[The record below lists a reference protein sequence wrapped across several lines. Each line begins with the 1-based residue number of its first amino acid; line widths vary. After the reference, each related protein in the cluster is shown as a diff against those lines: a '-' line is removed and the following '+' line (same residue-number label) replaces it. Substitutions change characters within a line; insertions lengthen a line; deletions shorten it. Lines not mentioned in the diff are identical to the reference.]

1 MFGTVFVIGG
11 GDAELFKTISV
22 TSYAEEENDLAD
34 FNKDEEEAES
44 DTINDL
50 DGQKV
55 INEDYVIDVQVLI
68 DEGTFACG
76 DGSEADPFVI
86 SCAREFINFRDEVNK
101 GNNFEGKY
109 IKLESDISLKNYCGE
124 GKGDWTP
131 IGSFQNIS
139 SNEKAFNGSFDG
151 DGHTV
156 SGLYIENGGDGS
168 GLFSEIETKC
178 TIKNLNAEGFVQS
191 TGKTGGIVAHASRN
205 TVIDNCSFSGTISS
219 SGSRVGGISGEAYN
233 IINCKVEANVTGNG
247 NTGGV
252 VGFLKSGGKIDN
264 CSFSGT
270 ISSSGSRVGGIS
282 GEAYNIINCK
292 VEADVT
298 GNGNTGG
305 VVGFLKSG
313 GKIDNCSFKGK
324 VTGTS
329 ATGGINGMA
338 NGNNTVVNC
347 TVSGDVTAAEG
358 IYIGGVSG
366 KIVDSKTENSIVE
379 KCTFESGTVKGPN
392 CVGGI
397 VGGSNSSI
405 VSCLFKGYVLA
416 TIKRVGGI
424 EGLCYGP
431 VTGCINMG
439 SVSGPNE
446 VGGIAGS
453 SDECKGHIGTITACI
468 NQGDIEGGRLTGGIV
483 GITYQTVSSCQNH
496 GKVNGVANPNNI
508 KGGGN
513 GKIVSSLVTGSTFS
527 NGSLIV
533 LTVFAA
539 AGIAAFVAVILFKK
553 KRKIIARDDASADKE
568 E

>member
-1 MFGTVFVIGG
+1 MCKNKNKALSLLIALIMMFGTVFVIGG

-22 TSYAEEENDLAD
+22 TSYADEENDLAD
-34 FNKDEEEAES
+34 FNKDEEEEES

-55 INEDYVIDVQVLI
+55 INEDHVIDVQVLI
-68 DEGTFACG
+68 DEGTFAYG
-76 DGSEADPFVI
+76 DGSETDPFVI

-101 GNNFEGKY
+101 GDNFEGKY

-131 IGSFQNIS
+131 IGEN
-139 SNEKAFNGSFDG
+139 AFNGSFDG

-156 SGLYIENGGDGS
+156 SGLYIENGGKGS
-168 GLFSEIETKC
+168 GLFSWIGTKGS
-178 TIKNLNAEGFVQS
+178 IKNLKVEGYVQS
-191 TGKTGGIVAHASRN
+191 TESTGGIVAFASRN
-205 TVIDNCSFSGTISS
+205 SVVDNCCFSGTISS

-233 IINCKVEANVTGNG
+233 ITNCKVEANVTGNG

-252 VGFLKSGGKIDN
+252 VGFLK
-264 CSFSGT
+264 
-270 ISSSGSRVGGIS
+270 
-282 GEAYNIINCK
+282 
-292 VEADVT
+292 
-298 GNGNTGG
+298 
-305 VVGFLKSG
+305 LG

-329 ATGGINGMA
+329 ATGGIFGMA

-405 VSCLFKGYVLA
+405 VSCSFKGYVLA

-424 EGLCYGP
+424 EGLCFGP

-453 SDECKGHIGTITACI
+453 SDECKGHLGTITACI

-483 GITYQTVSSCQNH
+483 GITYQTVSSCQNQ

-513 GKIVSSLVTGSTFS
+513 GKVVSSLLTGSTFS

-568 E
+568 V